1 VSSSVSGVSHSAQSV
16 GELTFRS
23 PFSNP
28 AISFSVCS
36 QDDIAWFR
44 LHPLEEQAMGEA
56 VSEKRRRDFNL
67 GRAAARRAL
76 EKVGFPVVTPVL
88 RGEHREPLWPVG
100 IVGSISHSSG
110 VGVAA
115 VAWQKD
121 VAALGVD
128 IQLIEERYTDEL
140 IARFA
145 DPDEFDWVRSDPA
158 RRTERAVKLF
168 SAKESVFKA
177 LYPLRKV
184 WFAFDVAHLTPNDCE
199 DSFRASVRLPAL
211 SSTLIDLD
219 VGISYFNGNI
229 LTGAVLRQPLPPLG
243 R

>member
-1 VSSSVSGVSHSAQSV
+1 MSSSVSGVSHSAQSV
-16 GELTFRS
+16 GELTVSS

-36 QDDIAWFR
+36 QDDLGWFR

-56 VSEKRRRDFNL
+56 VSEKRRRDFNV

-115 VAWQKD
+115 VAWQED
-121 VAALGVD
+121 VAAVGID

-184 WFAFDVAHLTPNDCE
+184 WFAFDVAHLTPNESE
-199 DSFRASVRLPAL
+199 DSFRASVRLPAV
-211 SSTLIDLD
+211 SSSMIDLD
-219 VGISYFNGNI
+219 VGISYFAGNI
-229 LTGAVLRQPLPPLG
+229 VTGAVLRQPLPPFS